1 MFTGPVVAVV
11 SLVIALILFGALWAV
26 AKRYKKV
33 PPNIV
38 MVVYGRKRRTP
49 EGKIVGYR
57 IVTGGATFIMP
68 LLEEYRMISLNLIQ
82 IQLKIENTPNLDG
95 VLITVEAVGNVKIS
109 SEPELLAA
117 AIERFLGYGIEEI
130 TTQIHDILEGQLRQI
145 IGTLRVEEIVQRREK
160 ITEQVTQNAAVD
172 LSRIGI
178 RCDLVVVNRISDNLG
193 YIEALG
199 KKRTAEVIR
208 DASIGQAEAQ
218 RDSTIKSSNARREG
232 EQTRLDNDA
241 QIAAAQ
247 RDLDMKKAQYNAL
260 VAEQQAIAAQAG
272 PKANAMAMQDVKK
285 QEVKV
290 QEVETE
296 ARIAVS
302 MKESERRQKEL
313 VATQIRPAEAQK
325 ESIVITAEGEA
336 TAAVTKAEGDAK
348 AVRIRAEGDKAAQIA
363 RAEGEKV
370 RLAAQGEGEAAADR
384 AKRTAAGEGEA
395 LAIKARGDAEG
406 SAIRA
411 KGLAEGEAIQAKLV
425 AEATGILK
433 KAEAYKALDRAAM
446 IQMILEKA
454 PLIIQEIGLALNN
467 AAMPFAELGK
477 GIGTG
482 LGNIDKVQIVDMGGG
497 TREGGSAVTRFA
509 MTVPDVLFGVLAK
522 LKTLGIDID
531 AILKKIGIDPSQLN
545 ELIAAAPAVGT
556 RGVEAPTPAAAADAK
571 PADVEE
577 PAPPKKK

>member
-1 MFTGPVVAVV
+1 MWMLLASVGDVFTDPWVIVVILA
-11 SLVIALILFGALWAV
+11 IALAVMGALWAV

-33 PPNIV
+33 PPNVV
-38 MVVYGRKRRTP
+38 MVVYGRKRRTAD
-49 EGKIVGYR
+49 GKIVGYR

-117 AIERFLGYGIEEI
+117 AIERFLGYGIDEI
-130 TTQIHDILEGQLRQI
+130 TRQIHDILEGQLRQI
-145 IGTLRVEEIVQRREK
+145 IGTLRVEEIVQKREK
-160 ITEQVTQNAAVD
+160 ITEQVTQNAAMD

-178 RCDLVVVNRISDNLG
+178 RCDLIVVNRISDALG

-218 RDSTIKSSNARREG
+218 RDATIKASNARREG

-247 RDLDMKKAQYNAL
+247 RDLDMKKATYNAS
-260 VAEQQAIAAQAG
+260 VAEQQAIASQAG
-272 PKANAMAMQDVKK
+272 PRANAVAMQEVKK
-285 QEVKV
+285 QEVKI

-302 MKESERRQKEL
+302 MKEAERKEKEL

-325 ESIVITAEGEA
+325 SAVVIAAEGEA
-336 TAAVTKAEGDAK
+336 SAAVAKAEGEAK
-348 AVRIRAEGDKAAQIA
+348 AVRIRAEGDRDGQIA
-363 RAEGEKV
+363 RAEAEKV
-370 RLAAQGEGEAAADR
+370 RLSAEGEGEANADRAKRQAAGEGEAAA
-384 AKRTAAGEGEA
+384 
-395 LAIKARGDAEG
+395 IKARGEAEG

-411 KGLAEGEAIQAKLV
+411 KGLAEGAAIEAKLV

-446 IQMILEKA
+446 IQMVLEKA
-454 PLIIQEIGLALNN
+454 PAIIQEIGVALNQ
-467 AAMPFAELGK
+467 ATMPLAELGK

-482 LGNIDKVQIVDMGGG
+482 LGNIDKLQIIDMGGG
-497 TREGGSAVTRFA
+497 SREGGGAVQRFA

-522 LKTLGIDID
+522 LKTLGIDVD
-531 AILKKIGIDPSQLN
+531 GILKKVGIDPSQLN
-545 ELIAAAPAVGT
+545 ELISAAPA
-556 RGVEAPTPAAAADAK
+556 AAK

-577 PAPPKKK
+577 TSPAKKK